1 MLKKTI
7 ETGVGGERSSS
18 KWCRIC
24 SPINIDDFRF
34 GFVWSREIVMKL
46 RFDFMIQ
53 NGELSLDFNDSDQ
66 VALIPKSELFGHFG

>member
-1 MLKKTI
+1 M
-7 ETGVGGERSSS
+7 
-18 KWCRIC
+18 
-24 SPINIDDFRF
+24 
-34 GFVWSREIVMKL
+34 WSREIVMKL